1 MIHGDN
7 FTIDMENPN
16 LPAVKTQ
23 FHYPALYNG
32 GLPAELKPVL
42 PAKRKR
48 YYHWYDHIKTVKWSD
63 FFNVQENRMVVYRI
77 IPHASVA
84 NNTKRLW
91 RAIHKM
97 FEMYEGVGHRLERD
111 GFKFTYRQKDLFWYD
126 IIFRQEK
133 GQKKIEFYVS
143 TSEYQALKLKRKLEN
158 KMAVT
163 IQESTIDHLQIP
175 LQNTIVQDIKYVNHD
190 IFSLNTNSQDTKTP
204 IASILNTID
213 ELVNDGDI
221 ARLSIC
227 NEVENRQKWVKSA
240 QWAHEKMRKGKIPMR
255 ANAGKKRAMTGL
267 KIGIGGLINEV
278 NDLLSDTLQ
287 AFSNVFFKSDKEIK
301 KEKVI
306 PKAHGL
312 EDEINSK
319 QISGASTEKV
329 NLPVFKSH
337 IRVAAHSEDRL
348 TRETIAETLALSL
361 SELVENNE
369 LQGITVKLNGRRVEV
384 IEELNTLKLS
394 RRTQLDP
401 NANLISTDEMSK
413 LSLQMPNQEIQRK
426 YEDELRIKKRI
437 ETEIPKALQN
447 PSGLLVGYAE
457 VKDRSIPV
465 SLNPLQKEEFYC
477 GYTFIGKQ
485 GAGKDNSIQNFV
497 YEGAMK
503 HGISFVIPDWIC
515 QEGPKGMA
523 DGIRDLLPPDKIID
537 LDLANEEYVIP
548 MDLTEV
554 ITKLG
559 RKGGSRFAQEM
570 IDFMDLGGLARSEK
584 YLMEAAKASGGSL
597 KNIKRIIED
606 MDFRLNTIE
615 KLITEGNIRLAQDL
629 TEWGTNE
636 DLANKCDPVISRL
649 NQFFGDDTLHDI
661 FAQPPLPEVN
671 FEQWMKEGKVII
683 LRMPKRKLGN
693 ASKVLA
699 HWVVLKVLM
708 TRMLMSDEDKEKHGC
723 FLIMN
728 EPEQVESKG
737 LSELMG
743 RIATEGR
750 KERLGSIFA
759 FHHWGKLSDQLQD
772 NLIAGGVNQFL
783 FANDHKKTFELAKE
797 RLAPDFSM
805 EAALQTPKHFSIA
818 ILNTKEPLP
827 AILIHML
834 PPIPDGKRFNN
845 SFLTKRHARMF
856 GRKWEELQKWA

>member
-7 FTIDMENPN
+7 FTVDMENPN
-16 LPAVKTQ
+16 LPVLKTQ
-23 FHYPALYNG
+23 FNYPALYNG
-32 GLPAELKPVL
+32 GLPAEIKQVL
-42 PAKRKR
+42 PLKRKWYHQ
-48 YYHWYDHIKTVKWSD
+48 YYRIKTIKWSD
-63 FFNVQENRMVVYRI
+63 FFEVEENNMVVYRI
-77 IPHASVA
+77 IPHSSVA
-84 NNTKRLW
+84 NNNKRLW

-97 FEMYEGVGHRLERD
+97 YEMYEGTGSRLERN
-111 GFKFTYRQKDLFWYD
+111 GFKLAYRQKDLFWYD
-126 IIFRQEK
+126 VIFRQEN
-133 GQKKIEFYVS
+133 GRKKIEFYVS

-163 IQESTIDHLQIP
+163 LQKSTIEHLQVP
-175 LQNTIVQDIKYVNHD
+175 QSNTITQEIKYVNHD

-213 ELVNDGDI
+213 ELVYDGDF

-227 NEVENRQKWVKSA
+227 NEVENRGKWIKSA
-240 QWAHEKMRKGKIPMR
+240 QWAHEKLRKGKIPMR
-255 ANAGKKRAMTGL
+255 ANAGKKRVIAGA
-267 KIGIGGLINEV
+267 KVGISGLINEV
-278 NDLLSDTLQ
+278 NDLLTDTIQ
-287 AFSNVFFKSDKEIK
+287 ALTNVFFKSDKEIK

-319 QISGASTEKV
+319 HLSAASSEKI
-329 NLPVFKSH
+329 NLPVFKCH
-337 IRVAAHSEDRL
+337 IRIAAHSADRL
-348 TRETIAETLALSL
+348 TRETIAETLALSM

-369 LQGITVKLNGRRVEV
+369 LHSIQVKLNGRRVEV

-394 RRTQLDP
+394 KRTKLDT
-401 NANLISTDEMSK
+401 NVNLISTDEMSK
-413 LSLQMPNQEIQRK
+413 LSLQMPNQELQRK
-426 YEDELRIKKRI
+426 YEEELSVKKHI
-437 ETEIPKALQN
+437 ETEIPRALQN
-447 PSGLLVGYAE
+447 PKNLLVGYAE
-457 VKDRSIPV
+457 LKDKEIPV
-465 SLNPLQKEEFYC
+465 GLNPNQKEEFYC

-537 LDLANEEYVIP
+537 LDLANEEYIIP
-548 MDLTEV
+548 MDLTE
-554 ITKLG
+554 IIQKLG

-570 IDFMDLGGLARSEK
+570 IDFMDLEGLARSEK
-584 YLMEAAKASGGSL
+584 YLMESAKASGGSL

-606 MDFRLNTIE
+606 ENFRLDTITR
-615 KLITEGNIRLAQDL
+615 LIQEGNIRLAQDL
-629 TEWGTNE
+629 TDWGTNE
-636 DLANKCDPVISRL
+636 DLANKCDPIINRL
-649 NQFFGDDTLHDI
+649 NRFFGDDTLHDI
-661 FAQPPLPEVN
+661 FSQPPKEEVD
-671 FEQWMKEGKVII
+671 FEKWMKEGKVII
-683 LRMPKRKLGN
+683 IRMPKRKLGS

-699 HWVVLKVLM
+699 HWAVLKVLM
-708 TRMLMSDEDKEKHGC
+708 TRMLMSDEDKERHGC

-783 FANDHKKTFELAKE
+783 FANDHKKTFELVKE
-797 RLAPDFSM
+797 RLLPDFTI
-805 EAALQTPKHFSIA
+805 ETALQTPKHYAIA

-834 PPIPDGKRFNN
+834 PPITDERRFNN

-856 GRKWEELQKWA
+856 GRKWEDLQKIV